1 MATTT
6 RSSSASSVRSAAP
19 ARSKPAASKSSSS
32 ANASKT
38 TAQTRSAAPS
48 RDRTTL
54 SGEAKKPTAT
64 SAGSRNMVSGL
75 RSNFANARTS
85 QPQSAASPST
95 AQPVAGQAHPAAQP
109 PSKEANPAQPVTA
122 GTPATQQ
129 PAASQPAQP
138 SAPPSVAGAPS
149 DSAADPQKAAAA
161 AQQQPQQARPNPDQP
176 LPAHE
181 AARIGGV
188 HANLAVGSL
197 QQFGKIAPGG
207 TIAGATSAIGQGLAP
222 LNLEAGRQGLNQGLN
237 TLSDGLRTGDR
248 AQILDGGLQTAV
260 GAGGFTAGVA
270 GTTQLLST
278 VAGVALPSA
287 TAVAA
292 TGALGGAA
300 AVGFDGLRQTINAQ
314 DGVSRGIGITK
325 MGAAGALATAGLVT
339 AGVITAP
346 AIVAAAPFLLA
357 GGAVAAGGAYLAD
370 TETGRKVIHGGLD
383 LAKSAGQ
390 AVGGAV
396 SDAGSYAAGAASRA
410 WNRIGGLLGG

>member
-38 TAQTRSAAPS
+38 TAQTRSAAPN

-85 QPQSAASPST
+85 QPQSAASPSSG
-95 AQPVAGQAHPAAQP
+95 QPVAGQTHPAAP
-109 PSKEANPAQPVTA
+109 L
-122 GTPATQQ
+122 
-129 PAASQPAQP
+129 
-138 SAPPSVAGAPS
+138 SVAGAPS
-149 DSAADPQKAAAA
+149 DSAADPQRAAAA

-176 LPAHE
+176 LPANE

-188 HANLAVGSL
+188 HANLAIGSL

-248 AQILDGGLQTAV
+248 AQVLDGGLQTAV

-287 TAVAA
+287 SAVAA

-339 AGVITAP
+339 AGVISAP

-383 LAKSAGQ
+383 MAKTAGQ
-390 AVGGAV
+390 AVSGAV
-396 SDAGSYAAGAASRA
+396 SDAGSYAAGAATRA